1 MAEPTSTS
9 VLDILTNLPKELEKS
24 TSIVPE
30 PKTEI
35 PQSIKESP
43 VLSSFFKDLNVTP
56 TVEKGGYGTN
66 PLTTATKTVD
76 LTNTY
81 TDPLSSYLEY
91 NVPMNPYFNFNDV
104 RAQNQSTAEKWMRGL
119 TKAGVT
125 AFGAVVENSIGALAG
140 IGELASGGSFYDN
153 AVGRNVDK
161 MNNFMQEYMP
171 NYYTEAEQNMGLM
184 ESLGTANFWADKVA
198 NGVGYSL
205 GSIATMMLG
214 VGEVGLLAQT
224 AKYGVRGIGALTVK
238 AVKLGDKLED
248 GFKLSNM
255 YKAGKIVE
263 TGQKADRAL
272 ALAAKFARIEKASQ
286 RLAVATNMSLA
297 ESSVEAREAQKTFI
311 ESQIA
316 KWEAE
321 NPGAEMPTDVEEGI
335 NESARAVGNLTFA
348 INLPITSL
356 TNIAMFGNMMKGS
369 AVGKGAI
376 NELSEKE
383 AKDGVIRTFTEAG
396 SESAN
401 KYIKAFTKASKAF
414 KPVAGNMLEEGI
426 QEGSQFAASE
436 LSKNYYGDKFDDGTG
451 DMTKALSKSL
461 SDTFGTKEG
470 LENILIGAIVG
481 GGTGA
486 VQSLAGAEKKL
497 KEAKDANTAK
507 ALEILNSGGLA
518 TPLANLEDAAIFT
531 AAVNSMNAAAAS
543 GDNAQ
548 ADLERKKLISTVAM
562 RLDRVGGL
570 EYGLEQLEDA
580 KAMPEE
586 EFKKAFGYSADKT
599 LAEQTGGMSISEVV
613 DDVKSSIEKTIKRK
627 NDIKDL
633 VGKYTPNEGFVSRML
648 ASMGET
654 EDSKY
659 RKALADQIEQKYLHE
674 FNRAAVDLDFLDE
687 QIDSSIEDLFNSMN
701 PLGAPGSLDGVI
713 SKQDFA
719 AKVKNG
725 TVTVDDDGNIQ
736 VNAMALAQQSDKT
749 LEKLNRI
756 TETFRSL
763 GHAVDEQK
771 VLKKLLQTKQLLA
784 KRAGAVDAVNNLMT
798 SPESRDLFL
807 EAQMVKEQAEA
818 KKKINNT
825 AQAVIQNAETS
836 DEISENFPDGAS
848 LELQAAASQ
857 KIAELEAQEE
867 QALKDFSGMTLE
879 ELEKINE
886 EEQSPINLKALL
898 AAKQQKL
905 EKLAFESAN
914 NLGQVQEIG
923 APVNAPN
930 MFQAEEEVLEMLS
943 EIERATIGEI
953 RVSAANGSI
962 GSVFT
967 IQGREYINTFEDK
980 TEAIVRDADGNIVG
994 VKLLDKVTGNF
1005 VTWNV
1010 RDEAVEPTE
1019 QTEKETAIVD
1029 AIAYAILL
1037 NEASVRSD
1045 KTITPAQAKEANDA
1059 RIEAITEDFNKV
1071 QKVED
1076 APTTETPGRDPI
1088 ANLNKTKEMSDAEL
1102 RMQIETLKQ
1111 DLIEIDETLDSLAQ
1125 LSREAG
1131 FTKKE
1136 FNQDGQVI
1144 ELKKFKKAFSR
1155 YLAAKIKELQ
1165 SRKANN
1171 KQAQEENAVLQ
1182 EDENATLKN
1191 VINAEIE
1198 DLKNKLKEL
1207 EQLKAAYEDIVN
1219 GVYGENQ
1226 NTDEAQQEIKN
1237 INRKI
1242 GATKAQI
1249 TKRLNKLDALTPTQ
1263 DETAEIERRIEDSN
1277 SPEGSTSTP
1286 EGEIVEDTSLD
1297 PGTPSEE
1304 VGMDEGIVLT
1314 QAEELELLRQQA
1326 QDDLA
1331 NLALYG
1337 TEEPAAE
1344 TPTEEPAVVVEEVGL
1359 ADARLIK
1366 GQFETDNNFN
1376 VIVDAD
1382 GNPVSNVIKDPVT
1395 GAFIPLNIKVDGEV
1409 ISVNPQL
1416 LSDPE
1421 IAKAGS
1427 KVKFKVLDNSEYW
1440 KNTKDSIAPE
1450 DHWKTVPI
1458 MVYVEVNGV
1467 DMPITLLQSYT
1478 ESNNEGEKGASRKN
1492 IFDLHAK
1499 GLTPMATVSEKR
1511 FQLGAKGNIVNTIT
1525 RDGQRFFSPISTLGN
1540 DVQFA
1545 VVGKLGF
1552 KYNGTDSEI
1561 GSYLQDKSTAGFIN
1575 GQVVAVITDPNGNK
1589 QLLALSTKD
1598 MTEAGLTAATNAIL
1612 EANAN
1617 KFKTIVGTSTDSEV
1631 DESTDLTDPN
1641 LLIVDVLP
1649 TGEAFFKFYSE
1660 EAKMMVKVDLQNL
1673 MRALADQP
1681 YKFSFVTPT
1690 FEDGNVK
1697 YETVRR
1703 PDADYALVDVKQK
1716 FNDAVKTKKYQV
1728 DVNQPI
1734 NQPYTSPIN
1743 GQTYPSY
1750 IAYLSSNENFTGEP
1764 VSQGTN
1770 SILKTDSFGDPF
1782 FDIGLKF
1789 EDLGVQEE
1797 VDIKTKEEIATN
1809 NVVVPTAKVTT
1820 QPTPATLPPGTLTSK
1835 DGIFKFNISNLTPE
1849 QRQLVDDMIQELKDL
1864 NPEAN
1869 IISKVENDFIIV
1881 GPSDKLAA
1889 TPVSDIERRR
1899 QEDRN
1904 RPSRESVMYKLTN
1917 KIAGINNPTPGNE
1930 IPTLSEA
1937 IKIAGA
1943 KITTP
1948 IKINEGEIT
1957 HIVFD
1962 QEESTFRFTYKGK
1975 KFAAFYIE
1983 SARGITRWEIAKFND
1998 KTGTYRSIGLDE
2010 LKNIN
2015 DKYGSQKDLLIS
2027 LGAKNLVEDIE
2038 NFEKVKYSE
2047 KDKSSGNGIIPLENT
2062 VSAEQI
2068 RLGKKYGVTYTL
2080 EDFLKQYDAD
2090 LAALE
2095 GKQTQPAPVKVQP
2108 EISLSGLV
2116 DGWTAKSYY
2125 AFDPRKGNIMTFAMT
2140 RKSFAEVIDRDGKK
2154 YVVVGLALEGNKRAY
2169 GAGSGRDRFSFA
2181 SAELNETT
2189 PDNIVEILEN
2199 AARDNFKELYKDFDS
2214 KEETIKPITE
2224 VNLELKSLQNKST
2237 QQPTPT
2243 VSQPA
2248 VKVIPKE
2255 AFDIAPEVLAQI
2267 NAEFGLITEVPSLA
2281 TEPTVEELNKE
2292 LVGNVTDLSELL
2304 GTVPDVTPSPATSTY
2319 VNAGKGENSIE
2330 VKTSSSKFARKNRGT
2345 NSVDPNQANTE
2356 GSNTEC

>member
-1 MAEPTSTS
+1 MAEPNSTS
-9 VLDILTNLPKELEKS
+9 VLDILTNLPKELAS
-24 TSIVPE
+24 SNSPVPD
-30 PKTEI
+30 PKPTTI
-35 PQSIKESP
+35 PQSIQETP
-43 VLSSFFKDLNVTP
+43 VMASFFKDLNVTP
-56 TVEKGGYGTN
+56 TIQKEGYGTN
-66 PLTTATKTVD
+66 PLDTATKTVD

-125 AFGAVVENSIGALAG
+125 AFGAVVENSIGTLAG
-140 IGELASGGSFYDN
+140 LGELATGGSFYDN

-224 AKYGVRGIGALTVK
+224 AKYGVRGLGALTVK

-263 TGQKADRAL
+263 TGQKADKAL
-272 ALAAKFARIEKASQ
+272 ELAAKFARLEKASQ

-311 ESQIA
+311 ESQIE
-316 KWEAE
+316 KWETE
-321 NPGAEMPTDVEEGI
+321 NPGAEMPADVEEGI
-335 NESARAVGNLTFA
+335 NESAKAVGNLNFA

-369 AVGKGAI
+369 ALGKGAI

-401 KYIKAFTKASKAF
+401 KYIKAFNKASKAF

-426 QEGSQFAASE
+426 QEGAQFAASE
-436 LSKNYYGDKFDDGTG
+436 LSKNYYGDKFDDGIG
-451 DMTKALSKSL
+451 DMSKALSQSL

-486 VQSLAGAEKKL
+486 VQTLIGAEKRL
-497 KEAKDANTAK
+497 KETKDANTAK
-507 ALEILNSGGLA
+507 ALEILNSGGL
-518 TPLANLEDAAIFT
+518 TSPLANLEDAAT
-531 AAVNSMNAAAAS
+531 YSAAVNRMNAAVAE
-543 GDNAQ
+543 GDFAK
-548 ADLERKKLISTVAM
+548 AERQRKGLISSVAM

-570 EYGLEQLEDA
+570 DYGLEQLEDA
-580 KAMPEE
+580 KNLSEE

-599 LAEQTGGMSISEVV
+599 LAEQTGGMSVSEVV
-613 DDVKSSIEKTIKRK
+613 DDVKSTIEKTIQRK
-627 NDIKDL
+627 NDIKDV
-633 VGKYTPNEGFVSRML
+633 VGKYTPSEGLVSRML
-648 ASMGET
+648 ASMGES

-659 RKALADQIEQKYLHE
+659 RQALAAEIEQKYLKS
-674 FNRAAVDLDFLDE
+674 FSLAAIDLDTIDE
-687 QIDSSIEDLFNSMN
+687 QIDNSIEELFDTMS
-701 PLGAPGSLDGVI
+701 PLGAPGSLESVI
-713 SKQDFA
+713 TKQDFA

-725 TVTVDDDGNIQ
+725 TVTIDDDGNIQ
-736 VNAMALAQQSDKT
+736 VNALSSADVSDKT
-749 LEKLNRI
+749 LDKLNNI
-756 TETFRSL
+756 INIFGSL
-763 GHAVDEQK
+763 GHALDQQK
-771 VLKKLLQTKQLLA
+771 VNKKLTEVKQLIA
-784 KRAGAVDAVNNLMT
+784 RRAGGVDAINNLMK
-798 SPESRDLFL
+798 SPESRDLFV
-807 EAQMVKEQAEA
+807 EAQMLKEQAEA

-825 AQAVIQNAETS
+825 AQTVIENAETS
-836 DEISENFPDGAS
+836 DDINENFPDGAS

-886 EEQSPINLKALL
+886 DEQSPINLKALL

-914 NLGQVQEIG
+914 NLGQTQEIG
-923 APVNAPN
+923 TPVNAPN

-953 RVSAANGSI
+953 RVSANNGSI

-967 IQGREYINTFEDK
+967 IQGREYINIFEDK
-980 TEAIVRDADGNIVG
+980 TDAIVRDSDGNIVG

-1019 QTEKETAIVD
+1019 QSERETAIVD

-1045 KTITPAQAKEANDA
+1045 KTITPAQVKEANDA
-1059 RIEAITEDFNKV
+1059 RIDAITEDFNKV
-1071 QKVED
+1071 QEVEN

-1088 ANLNKTKEMSDAEL
+1088 ANINKTKEMSDAEL
-1102 RMQIETLKQ
+1102 RIQIETLKQ

-1136 FNQDGQVI
+1136 FNEDGQVI
-1144 ELKKFKKAFSR
+1144 QLKKFKKAFSR

-1191 VINAEIE
+1191 VINAEI
-1198 DLKNKLKEL
+1198 DTLKEKL
-1207 EQLKAAYEDIVN
+1207 TEQERIKAAYEDIVN
-1219 GVYGENQ
+1219 GVYEGQ
-1226 NTDEAQQEIKN
+1226 NVEEAQQEIKN
-1237 INRKI
+1237 INKKI
-1242 GATKAQI
+1242 GAIKAQI

-1263 DETAEIERRIEDSN
+1263 DETAEIERRIENSN

-1304 VGMDEGIVLT
+1304 VRMDEGIVLT
-1314 QAEELELLRQQA
+1314 EAEELEMLRQQA
-1326 QDDLA
+1326 QEDLA

-1337 TEEPAAE
+1337 TEEPSAE
-1344 TPTEEPAVVVEEVGL
+1344 APTEETAVVVEEVGL

-1376 VIVDAD
+1376 VIVDAN

-1395 GAFIPLNIKVDGEV
+1395 GTFTPLIIKVDGEV

-1467 DMPITLLQSYT
+1467 DMPVTLLQAYT
-1478 ESNNEGEKGASRKN
+1478 ESNNEGEKGGSRKN

-1511 FQLGAKGNIVNTIT
+1511 FQLGAKGNIVNTVT

-1552 KYNGTDSEI
+1552 KYNGTDSEV
-1561 GSYLQDKSTAGFIN
+1561 GSYLENKSTAGFIT
-1575 GQVVAVITDPNGNK
+1575 GQVVAVITDPNGDK
-1589 QLLALSTKD
+1589 QLLVLSTKD
-1598 MTEAGLTAATNAIL
+1598 MTEAGVTAATNAIL

-1617 KFKTIVGTSTDSEV
+1617 KFKAIVGTSTDSEV
-1631 DESTDLTDPN
+1631 DDSTDLTDPN

-1673 MRALADQP
+1673 MRALTDQP

-1697 YETVRR
+1697 YESVRR
-1703 PDADYALVDVKQK
+1703 PDADYALVDIKQK
-1716 FNDAVKTKKYQV
+1716 FNDTVKTKKYQV

-1750 IAYLSSNENFTGEP
+1750 IEYLSSNENFTGEP

-1770 SILKTDSFGDPF
+1770 AILRTDSFADPF

-1809 NVVVPTAKVTT
+1809 NVVVPTAKVTAQPAAPT
-1820 QPTPATLPPGTLTSK
+1820 TNIQKASNTLTINDIKVGDIFISNKQGYEAKVVSIEKDGTVFYTTDKVDSDMPFEDFAESFTKKQPTASVVSNKTIEINNNRNRNKEQKNAGAPVLDGYSNAWFAYYTPEGPENKVSFKTQQEAIDWIDSKYDAELATLVTE
-1835 DGIFKFNISNLTPE
+1835 PE
-1849 QRQLVDDMIQELKDL
+1849 I
-1864 NPEAN
+1864 
-1869 IISKVENDFIIV
+1869 
-1881 GPSDKLAA
+1881 
-1889 TPVSDIERRR
+1889 
-1899 QEDRN
+1899 
-1904 RPSRESVMYKLTN
+1904 
-1917 KIAGINNPTPGNE
+1917 
-1930 IPTLSEA
+1930 
-1937 IKIAGA
+1937 
-1943 KITTP
+1943 
-1948 IKINEGEIT
+1948 
-1957 HIVFD
+1957 
-1962 QEESTFRFTYKGK
+1962 
-1975 KFAAFYIE
+1975 
-1983 SARGITRWEIAKFND
+1983 
-1998 KTGTYRSIGLDE
+1998 
-2010 LKNIN
+2010 KNIN
-2015 DKYGSQKDLLIS
+2015 NIGDEISFTYRKDEKTSNTILGEIINITTKNNETIITTQTKNGTRTFTFKNDVLIKLES
-2027 LGAKNLVEDIE
+2027 SARVDPLDLS
-2038 NFEKVKYSE
+2038 KVKNI
-2047 KDKSSGNGIIPLENT
+2047 KGIKFKTPSI
-2062 VSAEQI
+2062 S
-2068 RLGKKYGVTYTL
+2068 
-2080 EDFLKQYDAD
+2080 
-2090 LAALE
+2090 
-2095 GKQTQPAPVKVQP
+2095 QTQPAPTTQP
-2108 EISLSGLV
+2108 G
-2116 DGWTAKSYY
+2116 
-2125 AFDPRKGNIMTFAMT
+2125 
-2140 RKSFAEVIDRDGKK
+2140 
-2154 YVVVGLALEGNKRAY
+2154 
-2169 GAGSGRDRFSFA
+2169 
-2181 SAELNETT
+2181 
-2189 PDNIVEILEN
+2189 
-2199 AARDNFKELYKDFDS
+2199 
-2214 KEETIKPITE
+2214 
-2224 VNLELKSLQNKST
+2224 
-2237 QQPTPT
+2237 
-2243 VSQPA
+2243 

-2267 NAEFGLITEVPSLA
+2267 NAEFGLIAEVPTVVS
-2281 TEPTVEELNKE
+2281 TEPTAEELNKE
-2292 LVGNVTDLSELL
+2292 LVGSVTDLSQLL

-2356 GSNTEC
+2356 GSNTKC

>member
-1 MAEPTSTS
+1 MAEPNSNS
-9 VLDILTNLPKELEKS
+9 VLDILTNLPKELESSK
-24 TSIVPE
+24 SIVPD
-30 PKTEI
+30 PKPNV
-35 PQSIKESP
+35 PQSVQENP
-43 VLSSFFKDLNVTP
+43 ALMSFFQDMKVAPAPERDNKYVP
-56 TVEKGGYGTN
+56 NYGTN
-66 PLTTATKTVD
+66 PLDTATKTVD

-125 AFGAVVENSIGALAG
+125 AFGAVVENSLGTLAG
-140 IGELASGGSFYDN
+140 LGELASGGSFYDN

-171 NYYTEAEQNMGLM
+171 NYYTEAEQNMGVL
-184 ESLGTANFWADKVA
+184 ESVGTANFWADKVA

-214 VGEVGLLAQT
+214 AGEVGLLAQT
-224 AKYGVRGIGALTVK
+224 AKYGVRGLGALTVR

-263 TGQKADRAL
+263 TGQKADKAL
-272 ALAAKFARIEKASQ
+272 ELAAKFARLEKASQ

-311 ESQIA
+311 ESQIE
-316 KWEAE
+316 KWESE
-321 NPGAEMPTDVEEGI
+321 HPGAEMPANVEEGI
-335 NESARAVGNLTFA
+335 NESARAVGNLAFA

-356 TNIAMFGNMMKGS
+356 TNIAMFGTMMKGS
-369 AVGKGAI
+369 AIGKQAM
-376 NELSEKE
+376 NEITQKE
-383 AKDGVIRTFTEAG
+383 AKDGVLRTFAEVG

-401 KYIKAFTKASKAF
+401 KYIKAFNKASKAF
-414 KPVAGNMLEEGI
+414 KPIVGNMLEEGI

-436 LSKNYYGDKFDDGTG
+436 LSKNYYGDKFDDGVG
-451 DMTKALSKSL
+451 DMSKALSQSL

-486 VQSLAGAEKKL
+486 VQTLVGAEKKL
-497 KEAKDANTAK
+497 KEAKSANTAK

-518 TPLANLEDAAIFT
+518 TPLANLEDAAAFS
-531 AAVNSMNAAAAS
+531 AAVNRMNAAVAA
-543 GDNAQ
+543 GDNKTA
-548 ADLERKKLISTVAM
+548 ERQRMGLISSVAM
-562 RLDRVGGL
+562 RLDRLGAID
-570 EYGLEQLEDA
+570 YGLEQLEDA
-580 KAMPEE
+580 KALSEE
-586 EFKKAFGYSADKT
+586 EFKKAFGYDVNKT
-599 LAEQTGGMSISEVV
+599 LAEQTGGQSISEVV
-613 DDVKSSIEKTIKRK
+613 DNVKSTIEKTIKRK
-627 NDIKDL
+627 NDIQDV
-633 VGKYTPNEGFVSRML
+633 VGKYTPSEGLISRML
-648 ASMGET
+648 NSMGED
-654 EDSKY
+654 ENSKY
-659 RKALADQIEQKYLHE
+659 RKALAAEVEQKYLKS
-674 FNRAAVDLDFLDE
+674 FSLVAVDLDFIDE
-687 QIDSSIEDLFNSMN
+687 QIDESIEELFESIN
-701 PLGAPGSLDGVI
+701 PLGAPGSVDAVI

-725 TVTVDDDGNIQ
+725 TVTIDDDGNIQ
-736 VNAMALAQQSDKT
+736 INGMTSAGVSDKT
-749 LEKLNRI
+749 LEKLNKI
-756 TETFRSL
+756 ADTFKSI
-763 GHAVDEQK
+763 GHAIDQEK
-771 VLKKLLQTKQLLA
+771 VNKKILEVKQLIA
-784 KRAGAVDAVNNLMT
+784 RRAGAVDAINNLIK
-798 SPESRDLFL
+798 SPESRDLFV
-807 EAQMVKEQAEA
+807 EAQMVKEQADA

-825 AQAVIQNAETS
+825 AQAVIENAETS
-836 DEISENFPDGAS
+836 DDIYENFPDGAS
-848 LELQAAASQ
+848 LELQAAATQ
-857 KIAELEAQEE
+857 KIAELEEQEE

-914 NLGQVQEIG
+914 NLGQPQEIG
-923 APVNAPN
+923 VPTNAPN
-930 MFQAEEEVLEMLS
+930 MFQAEEEAIEILT

-953 RVSAANGSI
+953 RVSAANGTI

-980 TEAIVRDADGNIVG
+980 TDAIIRDADGNIIG

-1010 RDEAVEPTE
+1010 RDYTTE
-1019 QTEKETAIVD
+1019 YSEQAETETAIVD

-1045 KTITPAQAKEANDA
+1045 KTVTPAQAKETNDA

-1071 QKVED
+1071 QEVED

-1111 DLIEIDETLDSLAQ
+1111 DLIEIDETIDSLAQ
-1125 LSREAG
+1125 LAREAG
-1131 FTKKE
+1131 FSKKE
-1136 FNQDGQVI
+1136 FNQDGQVVQ
-1144 ELKKFKKAFSR
+1144 LKKIKKTISR
-1155 YLAAKIKELQ
+1155 YIAAKIKELQ

-1191 VINAEIE
+1191 VINAEI
-1198 DLKNKLKEL
+1198 DALKEKL
-1207 EQLKAAYEDIVN
+1207 TEQEQLKAAYEDIVN

-1226 NTDEAQQEIKN
+1226 NTEEAQQEIKN
-1237 INRKI
+1237 INKKI
-1242 GATKAQI
+1242 GAIKAQI

-1263 DETAEIERRIEDSN
+1263 NETAEIERRTEDSN

-1286 EGEIVEDTSLD
+1286 EGEITQDTNLD

-1304 VGMDEGIVLT
+1304 IRMDEGIVLT
-1314 QAEELELLRQQA
+1314 EAEELEMLRQQA
-1326 QDDLA
+1326 QQDLA
-1331 NLALYG
+1331 DLALYG
-1337 TEEPAAE
+1337 TEEPSAE
-1344 TPTEEPAVVVEEVGL
+1344 TSTEEPAIVVEEVGL

-1376 VIVDAD
+1376 VIVDAN

-1395 GAFIPLNIKVDGEV
+1395 GAFTPLIIKVDGEV

-1467 DMPITLLQSYT
+1467 DMPITLLQAYT
-1478 ESNNEGEKGASRKN
+1478 ESNNEGEKGGSRKN

-1511 FQLGAKGNIVNTIT
+1511 FQLGAKGNIVNTVT

-1552 KYNGTDSEI
+1552 KYNGTDSEV
-1561 GSYLQDKSTAGFIN
+1561 GSYLENKSTAGFIN
-1575 GQVVAVITDPNGNK
+1575 GQVVAVITDPNGDK

-1598 MTEAGLTAATNAIL
+1598 MTEAGVTAATNAIL

-1617 KFKTIVGTSTDSEV
+1617 KFKAIVGTSTDSEV

-1641 LLIVDVLP
+1641 LLIVDVLA

-1697 YETVRR
+1697 YESVRR

-1716 FNDAVKTKKYQV
+1716 FNDTVKTKKYQV

-1750 IAYLSSNENFTGEP
+1750 IEYLSSNENFTGES

-1770 SILKTDSFGDPF
+1770 AILRTDSFADPF

-1809 NVVVPTAKVTT
+1809 NVIVPTAKVTT
-1820 QPTPATLPPGTLTSK
+1820 QPTTISYIITDDIYNNFVDNNIVSQEILNFIADKVMKRESLSQRETA
-1835 DGIFKFNISNLTPE
+1835 IFNGKTGEINE
-1849 QRQLVDDMIQELKDL
+1849 
-1864 NPEAN
+1864 
-1869 IISKVENDFIIV
+1869 IIKQ
-1881 GPSDKLAA
+1881 KAA
-1889 TPVSDIERRR
+1889 PTFVSDIEAKKA
-1899 QEDRN
+1899 D
-1904 RPSRESVMYKLTN
+1904 
-1917 KIAGINNPTPGNE
+1917 I
-1930 IPTLSEA
+1930 EA
-1937 IKIAGA
+1937 AYSY
-1943 KITTP
+1943 ITTR
-1948 IKINEGEIT
+1948 KYEGDRRDEVNKVGEDLAKRFVAT
-1957 HIVFD
+1957 LKEKGLVKED
-1962 QEESTFRFTYKGK
+1962 YRMAPRTDGSVERMKVNTDTEGNNLGNDWSTAGKFKDEFK
-1975 KFAAFYIE
+1975 KFI
-1983 SARGITRWEIAKFND
+1983 D
-1998 KTGTYRSIGLDE
+1998 
-2010 LKNIN
+2010 
-2015 DKYGSQKDLLIS
+2015 
-2027 LGAKNLVEDIE
+2027 
-2038 NFEKVKYSE
+2038 
-2047 KDKSSGNGIIPLENT
+2047 
-2062 VSAEQI
+2062 AE
-2068 RLGKKYGVTYTL
+2068 
-2080 EDFLKQYDAD
+2080 

-2095 GKQTQPAPVKVQP
+2095 SKPTQSTVVKVYHHTSVAPQDFNFGNFQRGKNQISQFGDGLNAATTTNDFFVSRYGNPIEGEVNDSDFIVIDANKSQKEIYEMLAARGFKFNSPQLGKATAKGGTYVGGTAASEYNSTDALHSDPGSAMDLFNDFQQSNPEVKGVKVLNHIIGGQKVDPFYVIYNAKSFYGPGSISKPTQPAPATQP
-2108 EISLSGLV
+2108 G
-2116 DGWTAKSYY
+2116 
-2125 AFDPRKGNIMTFAMT
+2125 
-2140 RKSFAEVIDRDGKK
+2140 
-2154 YVVVGLALEGNKRAY
+2154 
-2169 GAGSGRDRFSFA
+2169 
-2181 SAELNETT
+2181 
-2189 PDNIVEILEN
+2189 
-2199 AARDNFKELYKDFDS
+2199 
-2214 KEETIKPITE
+2214 
-2224 VNLELKSLQNKST
+2224 
-2237 QQPTPT
+2237 
-2243 VSQPA
+2243 

-2267 NAEFGLITEVPSLA
+2267 NAEFGLIAEVPTVVS

-2292 LVGNVTDLSELL
+2292 LIGSVTDLSQLL

-2356 GSNTEC
+2356 GSNTKC